1 MNWLV
6 FRLLRARGR
15 FPLLRRLAM
24 GGIVVGVASL
34 IITFAILDG
43 FGTAYR
49 DGLINFNAPVMILR
63 EDEQLDKAAVTEAV
77 RAVQALPQAGERGVG
92 TAIRSATRVLE
103 WWDYL
108 EWQYDR
114 LLMAVEPW
122 PRLHAGFVAAS
133 PFHYVRER
141 QPPVW
146 LERCKHFWFGS
157 VEVEARHGVIAASP
171 FLYREGLL
179 VGGGTIRGVALRGV
193 QAEAAMQVMRVE
205 LSLDASVTSLRAAL
219 TPRDAEDLPI
229 VLGQALAEQV
239 GAGEVQLFLPRDPKA
254 RRAEWE
260 GRTVPVRVVGTFSS
274 GIYEFD
280 TQFALLDLA
289 LMQRLYQRPNVVTG
303 VELQL
308 DDLNK
313 APWITSALT
322 DRLGPDYHV
331 VDWREL
337 HRETFEALAMEKILF
352 GLVMA
357 ILIAVA
363 AGNITTTIII
373 HILDQ
378 VRTVATLCTLGMTR
392 RRAQRLFFWQGMG
405 LGGCGVLLG
414 LGLGAFGAWSLA
426 HWRWFRLSPEVYFI
440 PHVPAELHWVTVGAV
455 ALLGLGLCALAA
467 HFAARRVT
475 RLPLLHA
482 LGRGFV

>member
-1 MNWLV
+1 MDWLTL
-6 FRLLRARGR
+6 RLLRSRSR
-15 FPLLRRLAM
+15 FPLLRRLAV

-43 FGTAYR
+43 FGSAYR
-49 DGLINFNAPVMILR
+49 DGLINFNAPVVILR

-77 RAVQALPQAGERGVG
+77 RAVQALPRTDARETGAMVR
-92 TAIRSATRVLE
+92 AATRVLE
-103 WWDYL
+103 WWEYL

-114 LLMAVEPW
+114 LLMAAEPW
-122 PRLHAGFVAAS
+122 PRVHAGLLFVS
-133 PFHYVRER
+133 PFRYVHEHE
-141 QPPVW
+141 PPAW
-146 LERCKHFWFGS
+146 LLWGKHAWFGA
-157 VEVEARHGVIAASP
+157 VEVEARHGVVAASP

-179 VGGGTIRGVALRGV
+179 VGSGTIRGVALRGV

-205 LSLDASVTSLRAAL
+205 LSLDASVSSLRAAL
-219 TPRDAEDLPI
+219 TPRDADDVPI

-239 GAGEVQLFLPRDPKA
+239 GSGEVQLFLPRDPKA

-260 GRTVPVRVVGTFSS
+260 GRTLPVRVVGTFSS

-280 TQFALLDLA
+280 TQFALLDLS

-313 APWITSALT
+313 APWITSALQ

-331 VDWREL
+331 IDWREL
-337 HRETFEALAMEKILF
+337 HRETFEALAMEKVLF

-363 AGNITTTIII
+363 AGNITTTVIIQ
-373 HILDQ
+373 ILDQ

-392 RRAQRLFFWQGMG
+392 RRAQRLFFWHGLG

-414 LGLGAFGAWSLA
+414 VGVGIGVAWSLT
-426 HWRWFRLSPEVYFI
+426 HWRWFRLAPEVYFI
-440 PHVPAELHWVTVGAV
+440 PHVPAEVHLLTVGVV
-455 ALLGLGLCALAA
+455 AGFGLLLCASAA
-467 HFAARRVT
+467 HFAARRIT
-475 RLPLLHA
+475 QLPLLHA